1 MAINIY
7 LQIADGAWN
16 SVTGST
22 VSGGEK
28 LSESELK
35 KLRRKQ
41 NKQALKKKQE
51 QEKQK
56 KKNEQEKEDN
66 LDPDKLIQ
74 EAQKEPLTKAKEW
87 VTWLEDLNQEW
98 LEGQLLAYQVA
109 KRRNKPLQQIRALK
123 RCLKLNPSAPA
134 VHEIIADW
142 LLQSRQYEDAMISDI
157 MGAET
162 AQLNLEP
169 NIEQRNSEFL
179 ASRPNSL
186 AHRLAATKVNA
197 RLGNDKCLLTELPQL
212 EAATIE
218 EFSEAIKLL
227 ESSGNSSE
235 SIKDQARAQWPLAT
249 AFGAAVDAPPR
260 VLKPLKTDSKK

>member
-1 MAINIY
+1 M
-7 LQIADGAWN
+7 
-16 SVTGST
+16 TGST
-22 VSGGEK
+22 TSGGEK

-56 KKNEQEKEDN
+56 KKNEQEKEDS

-98 LEGQLLAYQVA
+98 LEGQVLAYQVA

-123 RCLKLNPSAPA
+123 RCLKLGGASEPA

-142 LLQSRQYEDAMISDI
+142 LITSQSRQYEDAMISDI
-157 MGAET
+157 MGEEIK
-162 AQLNLEP
+162 QLKLEP

-186 AHRLAATKVNA
+186 AHRLAATKVAA
-197 RLGNDKCLLTELPQL
+197 RLGNDNASVLTEGQQL
-212 EAATIE
+212 ESATIAQFE
-218 EFSEAIKLL
+218 EAIKMV
-227 ESSGNSSE
+227 EKSGNSSE
-235 SIKDQARAQWPLAT
+235 SITEQARAQWPLAT
-249 AFGAAVDAPPR
+249 AFGAAVDSPPR